1 MQDRQRIS
9 PRKAYWRISLAA
21 GPMLAALSLTGCANF
36 WDEVTSRDFKV
47 KSLFVQPDPLL
58 VLQTSTDGDMRAKA
72 LRALK
77 EPISHG
83 GTQADQDEIMK
94 LLTAAAVS
102 DKQPVCRLAAMQTLG
117 RFKDPRAATALVDS
131 FYRAENFAPDTTT
144 MLRCHALK
152 SLGET
157 GNGTGMDL
165 LVKVMREPRS
175 EGTEVERQG
184 AMDVRLAAARALGS
198 YANPDSEAALFQV
211 MRTEKDVGLRM
222 CAYESLKSTTG
233 KKMPLESKDWDN
245 MPQFAA
251 IVLTP
256 APGAS
261 TPTVAQT
268 KSESPPVASL
278 SKPELTLTPVTMGQP
293 TVAIPPSNQP
303 IIQPMSVTPPA
314 LPSPGSASPTPVIIP
329 SSLSIKP

>member
-1 MQDRQRIS
+1 M
-9 PRKAYWRISLAA
+9 AA
-21 GPMLAALSLTGCANF
+21 GPILAALCVTGCANF

-77 EPISHG
+77 EPISNG

-131 FYRAENFAPDTTT
+131 FYRAENFAPETTT

-165 LVKVMREPRS
+165 LVKVVREPRS
-175 EGTEVERQG
+175 EGTEVERQN

-198 YANPDSEAALFQV
+198 YANPDSESALFQV
-211 MRTEKDVGLRM
+211 MRTEKDIGLRM

-233 KKMPLESKDWDN
+233 KKMPLESKDWDS
-245 MPQFAA
+245 MPQFAGINLA
-251 IVLTP
+251 P
-256 APGAS
+256 ASPS
-261 TPTVAQT
+261 TTVVAQT
-268 KSESPPVASL
+268 KTETAPVAAL
-278 SKPELTLTPVTMGQP
+278 SKPDFNLTPVSMGQP
-293 TVAIPPSNQP
+293 TVTVPPSNQP
-303 IIQPMSVTPPA
+303 IIQPMSASPPA
-314 LPSPGSASPTPVIIP
+314 LPSPASPSPTPVIIP
-329 SSLSIKP
+329 SSLNIKP

>member
-1 MQDRQRIS
+1 M
-9 PRKAYWRISLAA
+9 AA
-21 GPMLAALSLTGCANF
+21 GPILAALSITGCANF

-175 EGTEVERQG
+175 DGTEVERQN
-184 AMDVRLAAARALGS
+184 AMDVRLAAARALGNYS
-198 YANPDSEAALFQV
+198 NSESESALFQV
-211 MRTEKDVGLRM
+211 MRTEKDIGLRM
-222 CAYESLKSTTG
+222 CAYESLRTTTG
-233 KKMPLESKDWDN
+233 KKMPLDSKDWDSL
-245 MPQFAA
+245 PQFAG

-256 APGAS
+256 AAAAS
-261 TPTVAQT
+261 TPALAQT
-268 KSESPPVASL
+268 KTESAPVAAL
-278 SKPELTLTPVTMGQP
+278 SKPELNLTPVSMGQP
-293 TVAIPPSNQP
+293 TTTIPSNNQP
-303 IIQPMSVTPPA
+303 IIQPMSATPPA
-314 LPSPGSASPTPVIIP
+314 LPSPTPVIIP
-329 SSLSIKP
+329 SSLNIKP

>member
-1 MQDRQRIS
+1 VQDRKRIS
-9 PRKAYWRISLAA
+9 SRIPCWQISRLA
-21 GPMLAALSLTGCANF
+21 GPVLMALSITGCANF

-47 KSLFVQPDPLL
+47 KNLFVEPDPLL

-72 LRALK
+72 LRSLK

-83 GTQADQDEIMK
+83 GTQTDQDEIMK

-131 FYRAENFAPDTTT
+131 FYRAESFAPDTIT

-157 GNGTGMDL
+157 GNVTAMDL

-175 EGTEVERQG
+175 DGTEVERQN
-184 AMDVRLAAARALGS
+184 AMDVRLAAARALGNYS
-198 YANPDSEAALFQV
+198 NPESEGALFQV
-211 MRTEKDVGLRM
+211 MRTEKDIGLRM
-222 CAYESLKSTTG
+222 CAYESLRATTG
-233 KKMPLESKDWDN
+233 KKMPLESKDWDS
-245 MPQFAA
+245 MPQFAG

-256 APGAS
+256 AGSS
-261 TPTVAQT
+261 TPVVAQT
-268 KSESPPVASL
+268 KTESAPVAAL
-278 SKPELTLTPVTMGQP
+278 SKPESTLTPVTMGQP
-293 TVAIPPSNQP
+293 SLAIPSTNQP
-303 IIQPMSVTPPA
+303 IIQPMSATPPT
-314 LPSPGSASPTPVIIP
+314 LPSPTPVIIP
-329 SSLSIKP
+329 SSLNIKP

>member
-1 MQDRQRIS
+1 VVVERQIIS
-9 PRKAYWRISLAA
+9 PRIAGWRICVATGPILAVLTA
-21 GPMLAALSLTGCANF
+21 TGCASF
-36 WDEVTSRDFKV
+36 WDDVTSRDFKV

-58 VLQTSTDGDMRAKA
+58 VLQTSTDGDLRAKA

-117 RFKDPRAATALVDS
+117 RFKDPRAATALTDA

-157 GNGTGMDL
+157 GNTSGMEL
-165 LVKVMREPRS
+165 LVRVMREPRS
-175 EGTEVERQG
+175 DGTEVERQN

-198 YANPDSEAALFQV
+198 FNDPQSEAALFLV

-222 CAYESLKSTTG
+222 CAYQSLKATTG
-233 KKMPLESKDWDN
+233 KKMPLESKDWESL
-245 MPQFAA
+245 PQLASVTLPPAA
-251 IVLTP
+251 ASS
-256 APGAS
+256 APS
-261 TPTVAQT
+261 VAQ
-268 KSESPPVASL
+268 
-278 SKPELTLTPVTMGQP
+278 SKPESSPTPILGQP
-293 TVAIPPSNQP
+293 AIAAPTNNQSPSIQP
-303 IIQPMSVTPPA
+303 ISTTPI
-314 LPSPGSASPTPVIIP
+314 SPTPQGLPPVPVIIP
-329 SSLSIKP
+329 SSLNSKP